1 MLWPWLGLD
10 NHTRLLAAI
19 SYRFAR
25 LSKCQR
31 FRFNPEFLQRRN
43 FPSLS
48 LILWCTPLSTLFPY
62 TTLFRSKLF
71 ETRSLPALTR
81 SYPRHFTFY
90 VARPT
95 RSIQLSSFRLGC
107 GAACPKPANSLF
119 AVAVHWSRCVF
130 LNPSVYPFSKAC
142 FRASS
147 PPGGG
152 GFWSLPPDSWYSKY
166 F

>member
-1 MLWPWLGLD
+1 MMPRGDLRVKFASFGKLPRMKKPID
-10 NHTRLLAAI
+10 RII
-19 SYRFAR
+19 SD
-25 LSKCQR
+25 
-31 FRFNPEFLQRRN
+31 
-43 FPSLS
+43 
-48 LILWCTPLSTLFPY
+48 W
-62 TTLFRSKLF
+62 
-71 ETRSLPALTR
+71 
-81 SYPRHFTFY
+81 
-90 VARPT
+90 
-95 RSIQLSSFRLGC
+95 LGC